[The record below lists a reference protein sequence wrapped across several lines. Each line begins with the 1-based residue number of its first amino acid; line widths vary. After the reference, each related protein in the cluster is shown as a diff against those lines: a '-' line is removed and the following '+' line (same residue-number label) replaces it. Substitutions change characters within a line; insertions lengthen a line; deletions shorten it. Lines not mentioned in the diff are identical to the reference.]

1 MFVLSIR
8 RSPRSTCTDTLFP
21 YTTLCRSPVTKIEDG
36 KTKVLPQPSADPAA
50 DAPAAV
56 RNRQQVLAETPRVAI
71 DTPALSGSINLKGPR
86 IDDLILKDYNQT
98 VAKDSAPIR
107 LQIGRASCRK
117 RGCK

>member
-1 MFVLSIR
+1 MRISDWSSDVCSSDLLVVFALIAVLL
-8 RSPRSTCTDTLFP
+8 LFGWP
-21 YTTLCRSPVTKIEDG
+21 LVQHQFFPAANPPVTKIEDG

-86 IDDLILKDYNQT
+86 I
-98 VAKDSAPIR
+98 A
-107 LQIGRASCRK
+107 IGRAHV
-117 RGCK
+117 